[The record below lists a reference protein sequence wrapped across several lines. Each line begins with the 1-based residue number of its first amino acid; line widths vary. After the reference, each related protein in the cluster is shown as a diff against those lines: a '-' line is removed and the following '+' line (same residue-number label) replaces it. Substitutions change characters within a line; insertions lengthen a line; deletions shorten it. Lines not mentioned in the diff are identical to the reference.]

1 MRKISIVLLAALAL
15 AACGVAEPGG
25 ASAPTAQ
32 PATVTPADQP
42 TSQPAPTPAPTAE
55 PAASAT
61 PAPTAEPAATPAPSP
76 VAPRPGAGGTSVRP
90 PDELVQAAQL
100 RLAAYLKRPPA
111 QLELQSANREE
122 WPDGALGC
130 PADGMAY
137 PQVVTPGF
145 RLVFTSDNQAQS
157 YEVHTGMGTSQLI
170 LCAGGQPADLAGGAS
185 AERHVGD
192 TPAPLDDAGRAMADL
207 ARAALA
213 RELQIAESDVQI
225 VAAEPVEWNDSS
237 LGCPSPGQ
245 AALQVITPGYR
256 LVLSAQGRTYEYHTD
271 QGKRLVRCEAKRAP

>member
-1 MRKISIVLLAALAL
+1 MRKIAIVLLAALAL

-32 PATVTPADQP
+32 PATVTPAGQP
-42 TSQPAPTPAPTAE
+42 TSQPAPTPAPTTE

-61 PAPTAEPAATPAPSP
+61 PAPSP
-76 VAPRPGAGGTSVRP
+76 VARPPGAGGTSVRP

-111 QLELQSANREE
+111 QIELQSANREE

-170 LCAGGQPADLAGGAS
+170 LCADGQPADLGAGAS
-185 AERHVGD
+185 VERHRGD
-192 TPAPLDDAGRAMADL
+192 SPAPLDDAGRAIADL

-213 RELQIAESDVQI
+213 RELQIAESDVQM